1 MNNNFT
7 LKVQRCKHCGNAV
20 HGRLDKQFCDD
31 QCRNTY
37 NNKSKR
43 KDEQYILQINSQLRK
58 NRRILKTLSPVGKS
72 TVRKE
77 VMVAMGYD
85 FSVFSTTYQSKKGGM
100 YYMCYEYGFSPI
112 FQQGIEK
119 ALIITKQSYMGNWE
133 PWKLSQNK

>member
-1 MNNNFT
+1 MDNDFT
-7 LKVQRCKHCGNAV
+7 LKAQRCKYCGNAV

-85 FSVFSTTYQSKKGGM
+85 GLAKLRGRFRRISLSNRQVSKPIKFTYLNFEQDK
-100 YYMCYEYGFSPI
+100 
-112 FQQGIEK
+112 
-119 ALIITKQSYMGNWE
+119 LNW
-133 PWKLSQNK
+133 LAGVS